1 MRIINSK
8 RENVNVLIYMLTD
21 ILAKGVPFLL
31 LPIYTFYLTPEQF
44 GNISVFNVIV
54 EICIIFVVFGANS
67 YYRVEYFKNVE
78 KHSLFSTLFSN
89 ILVCIPAAL
98 VLMTVFIYFELN
110 PSNQSNLWL
119 YSAVFIAISQSYILM
134 FVANFQCQGK
144 AGHVGAINLSSALM
158 AAGITSLLL
167 YSGLSEESR
176 YWGFVIASCTA
187 LLLAT
192 VLYRKSELEWPSFS
206 SVISM
211 PGLRFGLGVL
221 PHALSWWARTGMDRF
236 IIAKFVS
243 LSQVGLYSI
252 AAQLSLIIIVVSNAV
267 NQAFT
272 PKLMKMLAANK
283 HQQTLFLCL
292 KVISIYFV
300 ICLGL
305 VIVSPLIFDWF
316 INEKFAGAM
325 AFVPLMCVVAFFQA
339 TVTLLS
345 NILYFFK
352 QVKVLSI
359 ITFTTSLL
367 HVFIA
372 YYVAEGYGVDGVI
385 YSSIATY
392 MISTISI
399 LTISIKLLRKETD
412 AKT

>member
-1 MRIINSK
+1 MQTVNSK

-21 ILAKGVPFLL
+21 IVAKGIPFLL
-31 LPIYTFYLTPEQF
+31 LPIYTLYLTPEQF

-54 EICIIFVVFGANS
+54 EVCIIFVVFGANS
-67 YYRVEYFKNVE
+67 YYRVEYFKEVD
-78 KHSLFSTLFSN
+78 KRSLFSTLFSN
-89 ILVCIPAAL
+89 IFVCIPAAFI
-98 VLMTVFIYFELN
+98 LMGAFIYFELN
-110 PSNQSNLWL
+110 PSNQSHLWL

-144 AGHVGAINLSSALM
+144 AGHVGIINLTSAFV
-158 AAGITSLLL
+158 AAGVTSILL

-176 YWGFVIASCTA
+176 YWGFIVASVTA

-192 VLYRKSELEWPSFS
+192 LLYRKSELAWPSLS
-206 SVISM
+206 TKISTS
-211 PGLRFGLGVL
+211 GLRFGLGVL

-252 AAQLSLIIIVVSNAV
+252 AAQLSLIVIVVSNAV

-292 KVISIYFV
+292 KVISMYFV

-305 VIVSPLIFDWF
+305 VLASPLIFDWF
-316 INEKFAGAM
+316 INEKFADAM
-325 AFVPLMCVVAFFQA
+325 TFVPLMCVVAFFQA

-345 NILYFFK
+345 NILYFYK

-359 ITFTTSLL
+359 ITFTTSVL

-372 YYVAEGYGVDGVI
+372 YHVAEGYGVDGVI

-392 MISTISI
+392 VISAMSI
-399 LTISIKLLRKETD
+399 LILSIKLLKREAD